1 MGARLG
7 KAFYV
12 RLNIA
17 ESKPNAPRPIT
28 APQPV
33 KAAGGIAVSREPAVA
48 EGELRSPAPSRVPE
62 ANERPILVVRD
73 DETVLEDTRPAEQL
87 PIDRGPVDDPLSQLR
102 TSLRARQVNL
112 DESIRDGRFGA
123 MVAAALMAS
132 FAFAAVV
139 PWMLTRSTVDSAA
152 APIIVSPPVP
162 PAEAEQA
169 VRAQTVTNP
178 AAAPVVV
185 EPSPA
190 ARAAP
195 ANETKNSAQA
205 DKPSAVRNVQLRPGV
220 SSAGD
225 APNRAA
231 LSPEEKLAVARGR
244 QALENT
250 GTRTAPPRAAPSRGG
265 LSDEERAAVERGLR
279 ELEKAEQ
286 PKQ

>member
-7 KAFYV
+7 RAFYV

-17 ESKPNAPRPIT
+17 DSKPNAPRPIT

-33 KAAGGIAVSREPAVA
+33 KGAGTIAVSREQAAA
-48 EGELRSPAPSRVPE
+48 EGEQRSPAPSRTPD

-73 DETVLEDTRPAEQL
+73 ETVLEDTRPAPQL

-102 TSLRARQVNL
+102 TSLRARQANL
-112 DESIRDGRFGA
+112 DESISDGRFGA
-123 MVAAALMAS
+123 MIAAALMAS

-152 APIIVSPPVP
+152 APIIVSPPLP
-162 PAEAEQA
+162 PAEPEQS
-169 VRAQTVTNP
+169 VRPQTVTNP
-178 AAAPVVV
+178 AAATVVV

-205 DKPSAVRNVQLRPGV
+205 DKQSAVRNVQLRPGV
-220 SSAGD
+220 SSAGTG
-225 APNRAA
+225 PSRAG

-244 QALENT
+244 QALGDTE
-250 GTRTAPPRAAPSRGG
+250 TRAAPPRAAPSRAG